1 MKNLIKFAFTAL
13 LIFSVASCSDD
24 DDTTTNPPMS
34 DESIAEIFA
43 GNEDYS
49 SLLAALQKT
58 GLDANLGTSGTFTV
72 FAPDN
77 DAFAEFLNGATLDDV
92 STDVLTQILLNHVL
106 GTTVTSGQLTTGYV
120 TNLAENED
128 GDNLSMYI
136 NTDGGVKVNGIST
149 VVQADV
155 AANNGVIHFVDK
167 VIPVPTVTTFAT
179 ADATFSTLVSALTT
193 LTPDTNYAGILSGTD
208 NAPFTVFAPTN
219 AAFTDLLSRFGL
231 SDFSPLTA
239 EQIEIILNYHVL
251 AGLNVRSS
259 DLPGIPDGI
268 TPATLQGETL
278 LLNLEGGAFLRD
290 KSGVDAEIVVVD
302 VQASNGVIHVVDKVL
317 LPNAALDALGRSITA
332 FAYNGGEASDFS
344 SLYAA
349 LRQTGLNGALD
360 DATMR
365 TVFAPNNESFAAFLG
380 DVPLED
386 VPNDVL
392 TQVLLNHVV
401 SGKLLSTDLSTS
413 YANTLATYSDTD
425 ANLSLYINTES
436 GVVLN
441 GGADNGGAS
450 VTAGADNEVRNG
462 VIHVVDSVI
471 ELPTIVTFAVADAN
485 FSTLVS
491 ALTELTPSTDYVS
504 ILSATGGSGSDP
516 FTVFAPVNAAFE
528 AIDVP
533 ADETVLASILNYHV
547 VAGANVRSGD
557 LQDGPVTTL
566 NGDVTI
572 NTSGPTVT
580 GAGNMSASN
589 IIAVDV
595 QASNGV
601 IHAIDQVLLP
611 AM

>member
-24 DDTTTNPPMS
+24 DTTTNPPMS
-34 DESIAEIFA
+34 DESIAKIVA

-58 GLDANLGTSGTFTV
+58 GLDADLDGSGTFTV

-77 DAFAEFLNGATLDDV
+77 DAFAEFLNGASLDDV
-92 STDVLTQILLNHVL
+92 SNDVLTQVLLNHVL
-106 GTTVTSGQLTTGYV
+106 GTTVTSSQLTTGYV
-120 TNLAENED
+120 TNLATNED

-136 NTDGGVKVNGIST
+136 NTDGGVQINGIST

-155 AANNGVIHFVDK
+155 SANNGVIHFVDK

-179 ADATFSTLVSALTT
+179 ADETFSTLVTALTT
-193 LTPDTNYAGILSGTD
+193 LTPDTNYASILSGTD

-219 AAFTDLLSRFGL
+219 AAFEDLLTSFGL

-259 DLPGIPDGI
+259 DLPGISDGI

-290 KSGVDAEIVVVD
+290 KTGVDAEIVVVD
-302 VQASNGVIHVVDKVL
+302 VQAANGVIHVVDKVL

-332 FAYNGGEASDFS
+332 FTYNGGEASDFS

-349 LRQTGLNGALD
+349 LRKTGLNDVLD

-365 TVFAPNNESFAAFLG
+365 TVFAPNNDSFATFLG
-380 DVPLED
+380 DVALED

-436 GVVLN
+436 GVMLN
-441 GGADNGGAS
+441 GGSNNGGAS
-450 VTAGADNEVRNG
+450 VTGADNEVRNG
-462 VIHVVDSVI
+462 VIHVVNSVI

-491 ALTELTPSTDYVS
+491 ALTELTPSTNYVS

-516 FTVFAPVNAAFE
+516 FTVFAPVNSAFE

-557 LQDGPVTTL
+557 LQDGLVTTL

-580 GAGNMSASN
+580 GSGNMSASN